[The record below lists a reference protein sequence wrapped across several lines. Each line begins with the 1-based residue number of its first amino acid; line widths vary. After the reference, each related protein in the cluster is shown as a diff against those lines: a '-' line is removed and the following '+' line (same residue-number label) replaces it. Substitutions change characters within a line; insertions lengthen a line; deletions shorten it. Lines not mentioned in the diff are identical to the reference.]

1 MQKRYK
7 TPANPF
13 PTTGYYGPE
22 YFCDREKE
30 RDQLIQNLTNGQSC
44 LLYGRRRLG
53 KTALIHHIADHLP
66 SDWDFIYIDILS
78 TENEKQFLNS
88 LGTALLHHFSEKDS
102 SGKKVWAFIKNLRP
116 SISFDQL
123 SGLPQVSF
131 QVSDAKQPV
140 IDLISFLEQWERPI
154 IIAIDEFQQIHSYP
168 EKNTDAWLRS
178 VIQRLQNVFFLFS
191 GSQQSI
197 LNELFSNPSRPFF
210 KSASPLQLKKI
221 DQEVYANFLV
231 MIFKKHGKNL
241 SPKLAN
247 QMLEWA
253 KCHTYYVQLLSNRL
267 FQVSKKVYEQ
277 EDWQKCAQQILEE
290 NESFFLHFRTLL
302 SGQQW
307 KLLTAIA
314 KSGEVFQP
322 TSKSFL
328 SIYNLGSSATVIKS
342 LQALQEKEMIHQETN
357 LEGTSYYEVN
367 DVFLERWIQ
376 GVY

>member
-1 MQKRYK
+1 
-7 TPANPF
+7 
-13 PTTGYYGPE
+13 
-22 YFCDREKE
+22 
-30 RDQLIQNLTNGQSC
+30 
-44 LLYGRRRLG
+44 
-53 KTALIHHIADHLP
+53 
-66 SDWDFIYIDILS
+66 
-78 TENEKQFLNS
+78 
-88 LGTALLHHFSEKDS
+88 
-102 SGKKVWAFIKNLRP
+102 
-116 SISFDQL
+116 
-123 SGLPQVSF
+123 
-131 QVSDAKQPV
+131 
-140 IDLISFLEQWERPI
+140 
-154 IIAIDEFQQIHSYP
+154 
-168 EKNTDAWLRS
+168 
-178 VIQRLQNVFFLFS
+178 
-191 GSQQSI
+191 
-197 LNELFSNPSRPFF
+197 
-210 KSASPLQLKKI
+210 
-221 DQEVYANFLV
+221 
-231 MIFKKHGKNL
+231 
-241 SPKLAN
+241 
-247 QMLEWA
+247 MLEWA

-328 SIYNLGSSATVIKS
+328 SEYNLGSSATVIKS